1 MGSPEEADAAHNN
14 LESYVSTSSS
24 ILPFFGIRN
33 PCGPYFE
40 DELCTTKK
48 KKPSPPPPL
57 MPGPTFN
64 LFLANL
70 PFEAK
75 SKDLKELFIAEGADV
90 VSAEVIFQDNPR
102 RSTGYGLVAFKTRKE
117 AEEALSTFSD
127 KFVKH
132 REEDGSQSDGT
143 SGELES
149 DKVQAHTANDFGR
162 VV

>member
-1 MGSPEEADAAHNN
+1 MNYAQQ
-14 LESYVSTSSS
+14 
-24 ILPFFGIRN
+24 
-33 PCGPYFE
+33 
-40 DELCTTKK
+40 KK

-64 LFLANL
+64 LFLVNL

-75 SKDLKELFIAEGADV
+75 SKDLKEFFIAEGADV

-127 KFVKH
+127 KVGQNYDYVTVFL
-132 REEDGSQSDGT
+132 SQRILINVLPSVFIAVD
-143 SGELES
+143 SL
-149 DKVQAHTANDFGR
+149 
-162 VV
+162 

>member
-14 LESYVSTSSS
+14 LESYE
-24 ILPFFGIRN
+24 FEGRN
-33 PCGPYFE
+33 LRMNYAQQ
-40 DELCTTKK
+40 KK